1 MLTVRL
7 RGTTSSSG
15 PLCSLLVRKDFASFR
30 AIGSGRRSSCH
41 DDILVALP
49 CASACSNSSRY
60 TCLTRTAADSFDKKT
75 TSFKSTSR
83 GRIRALSN
91 STTITATQ
99 LIAAEAMPQLWMY
112 PPEGD
117 EDHGKEEDYSN
128 STSYATTGGYT
139 PYTPKCTTTLS
150 NATTSTSPTNNSN
163 KPSNT
168 SKGGGGSKDG
178 RIKCP
183 KCGQHVLFQ
192 HADFEEN
199 TFYCATCSSWFLV
212 APSSDSS
219 KITNTTP
226 LDYQQQQ
233 QRSSNS
239 NGSSVGNVKENF
251 PLERERQYNTSKSY
265 VDKNNSTT
273 TTATAAT
280 FNSPKSHDSDKYVQY
295 SSINSET
302 IASKQDH
309 HPSSKIR
316 PAARTIPTPIEICN
330 GLDEYVI
337 GQKKC

>member
-1 MLTVRL
+1 
-7 RGTTSSSG
+7 
-15 PLCSLLVRKDFASFR
+15 
-30 AIGSGRRSSCH
+30 
-41 DDILVALP
+41 
-49 CASACSNSSRY
+49 
-60 TCLTRTAADSFDKKT
+60 
-75 TSFKSTSR
+75 
-83 GRIRALSN
+83 
-91 STTITATQ
+91 
-99 LIAAEAMPQLWMY
+99 
-112 PPEGD
+112 
-117 EDHGKEEDYSN
+117 
-128 STSYATTGGYT
+128 
-139 PYTPKCTTTLS
+139 LS

-219 KITNTTP
+219 KLTNTAP
-226 LDYQQQQ
+226 LEHQQQ

-239 NGSSVGNVKENF
+239 SGSSVGNVSLTLYSPFCHSTTGLLFSYNEMSHHFHLSLFLSFTTFIQNTNKVKDNF
-251 PLERERQYNTSKSY
+251 PMERERQFNTSKSY
-265 VDKNNSTT
+265 VDKKNSTT
-273 TTATAAT
+273 NTTTAAT
-280 FNSPKSHDSDKYVQY
+280 YNSLKSHDPDKYVQY

-309 HPSSKIR
+309 PSPKIR
-316 PAARTIPTPIEICN
+316 PITRTIPTPIEICN

-337 GQKKC
+337 GQKNVKIALAVSVYNHYKRITIAERNSYYKQLQQQEQQKSNNHETTEIPSRKPYCEVSRNMVQQPNSSIVEDAQICEVDKSNLIIIGPTGSGKVFFVEE

>member
-1 MLTVRL
+1 
-7 RGTTSSSG
+7 
-15 PLCSLLVRKDFASFR
+15 
-30 AIGSGRRSSCH
+30 
-41 DDILVALP
+41 
-49 CASACSNSSRY
+49 
-60 TCLTRTAADSFDKKT
+60 
-75 TSFKSTSR
+75 
-83 GRIRALSN
+83 LSN

-239 NGSSVGNVKENF
+239 NGSSVGNVSLSLFLSSLFSILPQSNWFIVIRQRHFKPF
-251 PLERERQYNTSKSY
+251 PFVPLSL
-265 VDKNNSTT
+265 
-273 TTATAAT
+273 
-280 FNSPKSHDSDKYVQY
+280 FHHLHPKSKLGERKL
-295 SSINSET
+295 SIGT
-302 IASKQDH
+302 
-309 HPSSKIR
+309 
-316 PAARTIPTPIEICN
+316 
-330 GLDEYVI
+330 
-337 GQKKC
+337 